1 MEQQKTIYQFPAR
14 REEIAACNDVNQ
26 LKAWE
31 NEFQSVLTQM
41 DSDFG
46 GIENVPEYL
55 YKYAKANELNLKQIK
70 FKIRKLTGPV
80 TSAGALKAF
89 HDEVK
94 RTMPNEYG
102 TICES
107 VKMQLGKEDWDWDE
121 LIKYRKNGRC

>member
-1 MEQQKTIYQFPAR
+1 MEQKPTYQFPVR
-14 REEIAACNDVNQ
+14 REEIAACNDVNT
-26 LKAWE
+26 LKEWE

-55 YKYAKANELNLKQIK
+55 YKYAKANECNLKT
-70 FKIRKLTGPV
+70 IRYKLHKLTSKV

-94 RTMPNEYG
+94 RLMPNEYG
-102 TICES
+102 IIVDKTLIS
-107 VKMQLGKEDWDWDE
+107 LGKEGWDWNE
-121 LIKYRKNGRC
+121 LIKFRKR